1 MEIRS
6 SQSHPDAA
14 DIKNYLMNLE
24 ADQFE
29 RGRVIVALKNVI
41 KEKPEEETIDWSSSF
56 ISVRL
61 DSSFDQ
67 VQKVTDVLLKDFLA
81 TQQVRAILD
90 REGIQEHPSLVVTQ
104 DGRGKVDDVDLTAQF
119 QADAV
124 AATLLGDLAD
134 AAKTMGGTVSQDP
147 VLTVPR
153 WLAFHGMNVPQSVEQ
168 AKTLL
173 FFLEWSWPQTDQL
186 GNYWELL
193 AGHDDESIVLQDSE
207 YAQIRSL
214 TARFVPAGETLL
226 ELLYRNTPQVSGF
239 VDWVNA
245 GEVLAKILTSEFAIH
260 LARQYVD
267 ALQWFGAS
275 DGEKTG
281 GVELAQ
287 LLSTALVLDLD
298 RSFGK
303 TGKRNHVGA
312 HDLYAPQVAADKT
325 MDIVRDGLENYL
337 VENKRVSYRLCPLA
351 SHVLLAFMA
360 PGFLV
365 KDLPQGLFT
374 GSIGW
379 VTFCQA
385 VAFIEIN
392 VKGASR
398 FMTYEQVMNFANMD
412 MVCPEFGQLQG
423 LAAIDSMI
431 DWALINEVITHEALA
446 LSIKNASEQALSAYR
461 TYVESLALGSKVF
474 RQPLPSR
481 KKIALDTLEKAIPGA
496 DFFEKRMLRHYSD
509 RLSHSYKLSMLEVHI
524 EGELTSEDWDWRED
538 ERLYDRYPQLTG
550 LPAVR
555 DIFEAQVRD
564 HHDKLHQ
571 ALATNIKLAMT
582 SMPKKH
588 RDVFEKSEITFF
600 TVRSSVSEQKFGKD
614 IGYVGSGAKSP
625 VWVETQANRDAATG
639 RYGVVMC
646 TVSPDNQFICYEV
659 FYLRGECRINNQLG
673 DLIYRGGKMHTPAR
687 LDFKGSLKEYLPA
700 ERSARYPLDLKCYSN
715 GTAPAPAMHSD
726 VVIDRLGTLA
736 APQSLPPTR
745 RSIFQHFMH
754 PHVEAIARF
763 AITHHPVATLEEL
776 IQASTELTER
786 ESKNADLQKAVDF
799 VVDLVVPFK
808 QCIEDIQSG
817 EKDRIEQGAW
827 GCAMDAVGI
836 LFAMLGATTKILK
849 LASKTLKLTSRI
861 SHGVRIGLTFTVEIL
876 NPIDGLPTAGY
887 RITKGVLK
895 GGLGVAREVSHIVT
909 DATFQLRKL
918 TGKARSVDLLKQAS
932 LPSLGH
938 GTWRSHDGAIDAASV
953 VAVKKGEHWYAVN
966 RFGRAWGKKLTGFEF
981 KRAFTFPNVRKLLPV
996 GYSRKIIGGSLPI
1009 ARRKIDNAL
1018 SAWVA
1023 PSFDKDVDIVCK
1035 LFLGSK
1041 HNAREAMGTIL
1052 QLTKLDILKT
1062 SHLQYY
1068 FSVYGLD
1075 QSLFELHRAK
1085 YKTWSELNREEAIK
1099 LQYIQ
1104 VNNLNFIER
1113 FHSADLRLGDIADDL
1128 LHEFFRAGAE
1138 RLDLVRATT
1147 VPGKPGLNVAPLLN
1161 LAMGR
1166 LPREMQSQTDPER
1179 QSALQ
1184 NADSCVLTTALL
1196 SQRVSNQDTFERNI
1210 AIVTAAVEN
1219 SAGGYIDQEVVID
1232 LNDVTPGSRDF

>member
-6 SQSHPDAA
+6 SQSHPTAA
-14 DIKNYLMNLE
+14 NIKKHLINLE

-29 RGRVIVALKNVI
+29 RGRVIVALKDAI
-41 KEKPEEETIDWSSSF
+41 KEKPDEEMIDWSGSF

-67 VQKVTDVLLKDFLA
+67 VQKVTDVLLKDFLE
-81 TQQVRAILD
+81 TQQVRAILA

-104 DGRGKVDDVDLTAQF
+104 DGRGNVDDVDLTAPF
-119 QADAV
+119 QSDAV
-124 AATLLGDLAD
+124 VTTLLNDLAG
-134 AAKTMGGTVSQDP
+134 AAKTMGGTASQDP
-147 VLTVPR
+147 LLTVPR

-173 FFLEWSWPQTDQL
+173 FFLEWNWPQTDQL

-193 AGHDDESIVLQDSE
+193 AGHDNDSVVLKISE
-207 YAQIRSL
+207 YAEIRSL

-226 ELLYRNTPQVSGF
+226 DVLYKNSPQASRF

-245 GEVLAKILTSEFAIH
+245 GEVLANILTSEFATR

-275 DGEKTG
+275 EGESTG
-281 GVELAQ
+281 AVELAQ
-287 LLSTALVLDLD
+287 LLSTALILDLD
-298 RSFGK
+298 PSFGK
-303 TGKRNHVGA
+303 TDKRNHVGA
-312 HDLYAPQVAADKT
+312 HDLFAPQVAADKT
-325 MDIVRDGLENYL
+325 MDIVRDGLEKYL
-337 VENKRVSYRLCPLA
+337 VDNRRVSYRLCPLA
-351 SHVLLAFMA
+351 SHVLLAFLA

-365 KDLPQGLFT
+365 KDLPYGLFT

-385 VAFIEIN
+385 VAFIETN
-392 VKGASR
+392 AKGASR

-412 MVCPEFGQLQG
+412 VIADEFGQLQG
-423 LAAIDSMI
+423 LVAIDSMI
-431 DWALINEVITHEALA
+431 DWALINEVITHETLA
-446 LSIKNASEQALSAYR
+446 LSAKDAGEQALAAYR
-461 TYVESLALGSKVF
+461 EYVESIALGSTVF

-481 KKIALDTLEKAIPGA
+481 KKIALDALEKAIPGA
-496 DFFEKRMLRHYSD
+496 DFLEKRLLRHYSD

-555 DIFEAQVRD
+555 DTFEAQVRE

-571 ALATNIKLAMT
+571 SLATNIKLAMT

-614 IGYVGSGAKSP
+614 IGYVGSGATTP
-625 VWVETQANRDAATG
+625 VWMETQANRDAATG
-639 RYGVVMC
+639 RYGIVLC
-646 TVSPDNQFICYEV
+646 ALAPDNQFICYEV
-659 FYLRGECRINNQLG
+659 FYLRGECRINNPLG
-673 DLIYRGGKMHTPAR
+673 DLIYRGGKMLTPSR
-687 LDFKGSLKEYLPA
+687 LDFKGSLTEYLPA
-700 ERSARYPLDLKCYSN
+700 ERSARYPLDLKSYTN

-736 APQSLPPTR
+736 APRSLPPAR
-745 RSIFQHFMH
+745 LSIFQHFMH

-776 IQASTELTER
+776 IQASTQLTER

-808 QCIEDIQSG
+808 QCIEDIESG

-836 LFAMLGATTKILK
+836 IFAMLGATTKVLR
-849 LASKTLKLTSRI
+849 LASKTLTLTARI
-861 SHGVRIGLTFTVEIL
+861 RQGVSIGLAFTVEIL

-887 RITKGVLK
+887 RVSKGVFKK
-895 GGLGVAREVSHIVT
+895 GLFVAREFSDIFT
-909 DATFQLRKL
+909 DAAFQLRKL
-918 TGKARSVDLLKQAS
+918 TGRARSVDLLKQAR
-932 LPSLGH
+932 LPSLSH
-938 GTWRSHDGAIDAASV
+938 GTWRPYNGAIDALNVMAIQ
-953 VAVKKGEHWYAVN
+953 KGEHWYAVN
-966 RFGRAWGKKLTGFEF
+966 RFGKAWGKKLAGFEF
-981 KRAFTFPNVRKLLPV
+981 KRAFTFPGVRTLLPV
-996 GYSRKIIGGSLPI
+996 GYSRKIIDKSLPI
-1009 ARRKIDNAL
+1009 ARRKIDHAL

-1023 PSFDKDVDIVCK
+1023 PSFDEEVDLVCK
-1035 LFLGSK
+1035 LFLGDK
-1041 HNAREAMGTIL
+1041 HNAREVMGTVL
-1052 QLTKLDILKT
+1052 QLSKLDILKT

-1068 FSVYGLD
+1068 FSVYGLE
-1075 QSLFELHRAK
+1075 QHVFELNKPR
-1085 YKTWSELNREEAIK
+1085 YKAWGELAGDEAIK
-1099 LQYIQ
+1099 MQYIQ
-1104 VNNLNFIER
+1104 VNHLNFVER
-1113 FHSADLRLGDIADDL
+1113 FHSADLRYGDIADDL
-1128 LHEFFRAGAE
+1128 LHEFFRAAPN
-1138 RLDLVRATT
+1138 RLDRVRATT

-1161 LAMGR
+1161 LALGR
-1166 LPREMQSQTDPER
+1166 LPRETQAQTAFDR
-1179 QSALQ
+1179 QSALE
-1184 NADSCVLTTALL
+1184 NADSCVLVTALL
-1196 SQRVSNQDTFERNI
+1196 SQLVNNKYAFERNI

-1219 SAGGYIDQEVVID
+1219 SAGAHIDQEVVID
-1232 LNDVTPGSRDF
+1232 LNDVTPGSHAS